1 MVLDNYVNSITI
13 HLIEFN
19 NHLFDRSTYN
29 FSTIIARVQCALCI
43 LQIVVPK
50 RETKNVVIGK
60 LIINISNIT
69 NISDS
74 THKLAYCT
82 LNNCRGGFFHK
93 KTLCVYN
100 SITDVIQR
108 F

>member
-1 MVLDNYVNSITI
+1 M
-13 HLIEFN
+13 
-19 NHLFDRSTYN
+19 
-29 FSTIIARVQCALCI
+29 CI
-43 LQIVVPK
+43 LQIIVPK

-60 LIINISNIT
+60 LIIDIT

-82 LNNCRGGFFHK
+82 LNNCRGGFFYK

-100 SITDVIQR
+100 NITDVIQR